1 MSGIT
6 ATNRLEDLGELSRQR
21 PETQEATWRLLG
33 ALSFL
38 SPVHTIP
45 PTVFQ
50 SSPSSIATTT
60 DQSLLPWLV
69 AVTPTS
75 PPPPPTEADTENDS
89 DDDSSIGEDSDND
102 SSVGVNSDDDTDDE
116 DIRPHAS
123 PSRKNDDCSV
133 PGIKNLFEEA
143 IQPLLETG
151 IVRRAH
157 VRGPITHIDPDTQ
170 TLYRGLT
177 VRRHG
182 QRDFDLAVRMLL
194 SQVSASPSSA
204 STSSSSSSVSRSSSP
219 SSSGMNQDTLMHHV
233 LALAEHHEHY
243 ARWNNDDDVIKP
255 PPPMFSFISSSTAA
269 ETETEAETKG
279 KDMLFAQCRFESTPD
294 LELLTRRTLE
304 LAGYQAH
311 QVHEMAHR

>member
-6 ATNRLEDLGELSRQR
+6 ATNRLEDLGELAQQR

-38 SPVHTIP
+38 SSVHTIP

-69 AVTPTS
+69 AVTPT
-75 PPPPPTEADTENDS
+75 PLTPPPTEADTENDS
-89 DDDSSIGEDSDND
+89 DDDSSVGEDSDDD

-170 TLYRGLT
+170 VLYRGLT

-194 SQVSASPSSA
+194 SQVSLSPSSA
-204 STSSSSSSVSRSSSP
+204 SSSPSSGSRSSSP
-219 SSSGMNQDTLMHHV
+219 SNSSGMNQDTLMHHV

-255 PPPMFSFISSSTAA
+255 PPPMFSFLSSSTAA
-269 ETETEAETKG
+269 ETETEAERKG

-311 QVHEMAHR
+311 QVHEMARR